1 MCNDL
6 ISRVFRRVR
15 VFLLCAFERQKNALS
30 FSQKKSSSKKKQK
43 ISLFHFFLH
52 FFPNALPSKKLVHI
66 SIEMKKEEMKN
77 KRERTTTTT
86 TRTSEVA
93 REFYRSTNS
102 RIFSSR
108 GCATST
114 SSDVCDEIFGYH
126 RRPNAAWMKMKMK
139 TMKRNE
145 EEEEEDK
152 CSECVFTAHS
162 AKERKTTTIH
172 EPKVHTWTSIAKSL
186 FAGGIA
192 GGVSR
197 TAVAPLER
205 LKILQQVH
213 GRTATEYGTVYR
225 GLNTILQKDGLRGF
239 FIGNGANCI
248 RIVPNS
254 AVKFFCY
261 ERITDAIFQ
270 FRRTLDPECEMNVF
284 NRLAGGAGAGII
296 AMTSVY
302 PLDMVR
308 GRLTVQAGT
317 VHQYNG
323 MVDATRKIIQHEGVG
338 SLYKGLLPS
347 VIGVIPY
354 VGLNFAVYETLKD
367 MLAAKLELK
376 SSKELS
382 VAQSLTCGGFAGAV
396 GQTVA
401 YPFDVVRRRLQ
412 VAGWQGS
419 ASKTME
425 KAKYSG
431 MMDCFG
437 KIARYEGVGAFFH
450 GLSANYIKVM
460 PSIAIAFVTY
470 EEVKRVLQVDLH
482 ISSGG

>member
-1 MCNDL
+1 
-6 ISRVFRRVR
+6 
-15 VFLLCAFERQKNALS
+15 
-30 FSQKKSSSKKKQK
+30 
-43 ISLFHFFLH
+43 
-52 FFPNALPSKKLVHI
+52 
-66 SIEMKKEEMKN
+66 
-77 KRERTTTTT
+77 
-86 TRTSEVA
+86 
-93 REFYRSTNS
+93 
-102 RIFSSR
+102 
-108 GCATST
+108 
-114 SSDVCDEIFGYH
+114 
-126 RRPNAAWMKMKMK
+126 MKMK

-162 AKERKTTTIH
+162 VKERKRTTIH

>member
-1 MCNDL
+1 VVA
-6 ISRVFRRVR
+6 SR
-15 VFLLCAFERQKNALS
+15 
-30 FSQKKSSSKKKQK
+30 KKQK
-43 ISLFHFFLH
+43 KNLG
-52 FFPNALPSKKLVHI
+52 KKN
-66 SIEMKKEEMKN
+66 SIEPANSHLTHRARARVKQRQQQLLEMTTKTTSG
-77 KRERTTTTT
+77 RRRGARTTTSET
-86 TRTSEVA
+86 TRLLSQ
-93 REFYRSTNS
+93 RIRSS
-102 RIFSSR
+102 FL
-108 GCATST
+108 TST
-114 SSDVCDEIFGYH
+114 SDPRYSLYFADGVRRYH
-126 RRPNAAWMKMKMK
+126 RKFAAL
-139 TMKRNE
+139 RNGNVASSRAAAASFIAYSAAE
-145 EEEEEDK
+145 ESK
-152 CSECVFTAHS
+152 NGG
-162 AKERKTTTIH
+162 H

-213 GRTATEYGTVYR
+213 GRAATEYATVYR
-225 GLNTILQKDGLRGF
+225 GLGTILQKDGVRGF

-248 RIVPNS
+248 RIIPNS

-376 SSKELS
+376 SSKDLT
-382 VAQSLTCGGFAGAV
+382 VVQSLTCGGFAGAV

-437 KIARYEGVGAFFH
+437 KIARYEGMGAFFH

>member
-15 VFLLCAFERQKNALS
+15 VFLSSLRFRETKERSLVSAEKKAA
-30 FSQKKSSSKKKQK
+30 QKKKTKNFA
-43 ISLFHFFLH
+43 LL
-52 FFPNALPSKKLVHI
+52 FFPPFFSKRSPLQKLVHV

-77 KRERTTTTT
+77 KRERTTTTTT

-126 RRPNAAWMKMKMK
+126 RRPNAAWMKVK
-139 TMKRNE
+139 TMKRN

>member
-1 MCNDL
+1 
-6 ISRVFRRVR
+6 
-15 VFLLCAFERQKNALS
+15 
-30 FSQKKSSSKKKQK
+30 
-43 ISLFHFFLH
+43 
-52 FFPNALPSKKLVHI
+52 
-66 SIEMKKEEMKN
+66 MKKEEMKNSSN

-93 REFYRSTNS
+93 REFYYSS

-108 GCATST
+108 CATST
-114 SSDVCDEIFGYH
+114 SSDFCDEIFGYH
-126 RRPNAAWMKMKMK
+126 PNAAWMMMKM
-139 TMKRNE
+139 MKRNE

-152 CSECVFTAHS
+152 CSDYLFAAHS
-162 AKERKTTTIH
+162 AKEKKMTTIH

-225 GLNTILQKDGLRGF
+225 GLNTILRKDGLRGF